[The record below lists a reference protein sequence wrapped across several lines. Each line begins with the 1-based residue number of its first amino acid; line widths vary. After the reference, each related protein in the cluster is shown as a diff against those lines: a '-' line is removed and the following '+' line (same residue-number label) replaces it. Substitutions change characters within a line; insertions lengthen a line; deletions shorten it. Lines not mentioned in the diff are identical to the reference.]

1 MTTKQFN
8 EALRNIRDKNIFEK
22 FFDEYY
28 PQIIKISV
36 YLYHDYRDAQDVA
49 QVIFK
54 YFLTHETNNYVDNP
68 TAWLFALCKYN
79 GQKLFKKEVAVNDNK
94 NYCEPIQQYL
104 SFEMRNALA
113 QLDEEEAD
121 IVVLVWFYG
130 YKLGEVAAIV
140 HKSYFAVAKQHER
153 AKKKLKKLLSN

>member
-1 MTTKQFN
+1 MWII
-8 EALRNIRDKNIFEK
+8 LRLGYLRYANITGRNF
-22 FFDEYY
+22 
-28 PQIIKISV
+28 
-36 YLYHDYRDAQDVA
+36 
-49 QVIFK
+49 
-54 YFLTHETNNYVDNP
+54 
-68 TAWLFALCKYN
+68 
-79 GQKLFKKEVAVNDNK
+79 FKKEVAVNDNK